1 MGGEIYRGGKYMLLE
16 TMKEKYL
23 EYVKVNLAK
32 RTYDCYV
39 SHLNFMF
46 HYFEENKIINE
57 FDLHKKVLC
66 KFVSDSRERNN
77 TNRTINLRIQILKNM
92 FRENEIEN
100 DDVLHFK
107 KLKEEKN
114 TFGALS
120 NRELNLILDYIQS
133 DVLKEKNKLMLF
145 ILIDTGIRINELLN
159 IKIENI
165 NFYNHT
171 ILLTNTKSHKPRSVI
186 FSDFVGMMIKNYLLE
201 NECNDYLFE
210 MTYDGV
216 RSVFKRIEK
225 KLNLNKF
232 HPHMLRHTFASRL
245 HKNGAS
251 VFEIKNLLGH
261 SSVSI
266 TERYIHF
273 DLDDLIDKFHKTNI
287 Y

>member
-16 TMKEKYL
+16 TMKDNYL

-92 FRENEIEN
+92 YRENEIEN

-114 TFGALS
+114 TFNALT
-120 NRELNLILDYIQS
+120 NVELHKVIDYINS
-133 DVLKEKNKLMLF
+133 DAIHFKNKVMLF
-145 ILIDTGIRINELLN
+145 LLIDTGIRINELLN
-159 IKIENI
+159 IKICNI
-165 NFYNHT
+165 NFYNNT
-171 ILLTNTKSHKPRSVI
+171 VYLTNTKSHKPRSVP
-186 FSDFVGMMIKNYLLE
+186 FSNHVSEILKCYINQFNLKDE
-201 NECNDYLFE
+201 LFE
-210 MTYDGV
+210 MTYTGCMA
-216 RSVFKRIEK
+216 VFNRIK
-225 KLNLNKF
+225 NKLNLNNF

-245 HKNGAS
+245 HKNGAT